1 VDSPSK
7 EVTQLLIDWKQG
19 NQAALDQLTPLVY
32 QELRRLAQSY
42 LRRER
47 SDHTLQATALIH
59 EAYVRLVDQGQ
70 PAWESRI
77 HFFGIAAQLMRQILV
92 DHARGHRA
100 AKRGGGA
107 PKLSL
112 DEALVFSHEKSRAL
126 VDLDDALR
134 ELAGFDERKSRIV
147 ELRFFGG
154 LSIEEIAE
162 SQNISVATVGREL
175 RLANAWLL
183 RAMTTGEP

>member
-1 VDSPSK
+1 MDSPSK
-7 EVTQLLIDWKQG
+7 EVTQLLLDWKQG
-19 NQAALDQLTPLVY
+19 NHTALDQLTPLVY

-92 DHARGHRA
+92 DHARSNRA

-112 DEALVFSHEKSRAL
+112 NEALVFSHEKSRTL

-147 ELRFFGG
+147 ELRYFGG
-154 LSIEEIAE
+154 LSIEEIGEAMG
-162 SQNISVATVGREL
+162 ISVATVGREL
-175 RLANAWLL
+175 RLASAWLR
-183 RAMTTGEP
+183 RAMTSGEP